1 MLGRWVRFLD
11 GEQDISRLTD
21 AEKVEYQAKLDA
33 EDAKS
38 FAVIGHVLET
48 VFKVGKLL
56 GVLGI
61 IGIMLTN
68 PSGIINLL
76 PFFVAIWG
84 IQLLTKK

>member
-33 EDAKS
+33 ADAKS
-38 FAVIGHVLET
+38 FAVIGQVLET

>member
-21 AEKVEYQAKLDA
+21 AEKVEYRAKLDA
-33 EDAKS
+33 ADAKS
-38 FAVIGHVLET
+38 FAVIGQVLET